1 MTKDNGF
8 PEFLSAALR
17 DSPQAKRPVLI
28 CNKLLAKHVPSS
40 PRAALDYFRRLGV
53 LAAKTCRGE
62 KVLVV
67 GFAETATAVGA
78 AAAAE
83 IPGAVYCHTTRELLP
98 RDRLVV
104 EFLEEHSHAVN
115 QALYLRPELWRRY
128 DRIVFVED
136 EITTGKTILNFLRAL
151 REKEEIAQG
160 VTVATLVFNACDES
174 VFSAFNAQSCSLTRL
189 DGFLSKPMPIPV
201 STGSPEPAPLSPEP
215 PLNFSVLGP
224 PDPRLGVGAEEYRA
238 GCAAL
243 AREAAARIG
252 GDDLRGK
259 RVLVLGTEECM
270 YPALVLGAEIEGIA
284 ASVRSHS
291 TTRTPIVPQDSEGYP
306 IQTRYSFPS
315 LYDRGRTT
323 YLYNVGIYDT
333 VVIVTDALTGP
344 GADSLVALL
353 RARGN
358 KKIYFVRAANA
369 ETLSEEALI
378 DGEGPKAPGAWGGA
392 PQRG

>member
-1 MTKDNGF
+1 MKPMTIDSGF
-8 PEFLSAALR
+8 PEFLSAVLR
-17 DSPQAKRPVLI
+17 DSPQAKRPILI

-40 PRAALDYFRRLGV
+40 PRATLDYFRRLGV
-53 LAAKTCRGE
+53 LAAETCRGE
-62 KVLVV
+62 KVLVA

-78 AAAAE
+78 AVAAE
-83 IPGAVYCHTTRELLP
+83 IPGAVYCHTSREPLP

-115 QALYLRPELWRRY
+115 QALYLRPELRRRY

-151 REKEEIAQG
+151 REKEEKEETIQG

-189 DGFLSKPMPIPV
+189 DGFLSKLMPIPV
-201 STGSPEPAPLSPEP
+201 STGSPEPVSLSPEP

-243 AREAAARIG
+243 AREVTACIG
-252 GDDLRGK
+252 EDDLRGK

-291 TTRTPIVPQDSEGYP
+291 TTRTPIVPQDREGYP

-315 LYDRGRTT
+315 LYDKGRTT

-333 VVIVTDALTGP
+333 VVIVTDAPAGP
-344 GADSLVALL
+344 GVDELVALL
-353 RARGN
+353 RAGGN
-358 KKIYFVRAANA
+358 KKIYFVRVANA
-369 ETLSEEALI
+369 E
-378 DGEGPKAPGAWGGA
+378 
-392 PQRG
+392 